1 MMPVGQRYEFPDW
14 FQLGL
19 QKRTY
24 NHRGDNQRWVSHR
37 WGGGR
42 MNWIC
47 LRIGA
52 GTQQGTQRVLNT
64 PHFAL
69 TAVLGHL

>member
-1 MMPVGQRYEFPDW
+1 
-14 FQLGL
+14 
-19 QKRTY
+19 
-24 NHRGDNQRWVSHR
+24 
-37 WGGGR
+37 

>member
-24 NHRGDNQRWVSHR
+24 NHRGETK
-37 WGGGR
+37 GGFH
-42 MNWIC
+42 
-47 LRIGA
+47 IGGA
-52 GTQQGTQRVLNT
+52 ADG
-64 PHFAL
+64 
-69 TAVLGHL
+69 